1 MLTDEIK
8 KHQAW
13 YLAIHI
19 VLGTFMLSYSLGV
32 LNTCVDNVEGTL
44 HWGDFRNLY
53 IAIFSTCVPA
63 GALIGSPLGGYL
75 CDKFGRRGTLMY
87 SDLIMILG
95 SGLSIIPFNIS
106 FGIGRFICG
115 ISSGIFLATS
125 PMFLNEITPDPLTS
139 QLGPLVSISINSGF
153 CVSYF
158 FGLILPTSNYHT
170 DNMNYLW
177 MFLFLFPA
185 LISFYQ
191 YSYFLLY
198 MKYDS
203 PKWYIDQRLKNR
215 AEEALLSIYTE
226 VGLEKGL
233 ARFDEQESEMSISE
247 EDEKKPKVASF
258 KDILTRKK
266 YRKMV
271 RIGTML
277 GIIQQISG
285 INLCLFFSTSIFK
298 HIGGSIFMSRIY
310 TCVMGVVLLFG
321 AVMAIPLL
329 RRFDRKTL
337 IISGEIFL
345 TIICG
350 VLGVFSDII
359 PNSIIALTS
368 IIVYM
373 LFFAYSLG
381 AALWTYI
388 GEVCLG
394 KVVSIAAFTNMFST
408 CIIAVVFP
416 FAFEAF
422 GISYTFFFFA
432 FCMIISAVYCY
443 FDLVPT
449 KDKTKPEIKYSI
461 YNR

>member
-1 MLTDEIK
+1 
-8 KHQAW
+8 
-13 YLAIHI
+13 
-19 VLGTFMLSYSLGV
+19 
-32 LNTCVDNVEGTL
+32 
-44 HWGDFRNLY
+44 
-53 IAIFSTCVPA
+53 
-63 GALIGSPLGGYL
+63 
-75 CDKFGRRGTLMY
+75 
-87 SDLIMILG
+87 
-95 SGLSIIPFNIS
+95 
-106 FGIGRFICG
+106 
-115 ISSGIFLATS
+115 
-125 PMFLNEITPDPLTS
+125 
-139 QLGPLVSISINSGF
+139 
-153 CVSYF
+153 
-158 FGLILPTSNYHT
+158 
-170 DNMNYLW
+170 
-177 MFLFLFPA
+177 
-185 LISFYQ
+185 
-191 YSYFLLY
+191 

-285 INLCLFFSTSIFK
+285 INSCLFFSTSIFK

-310 TCVMGVVLLFG
+310 TCVMGVVLFFG